1 MCLFETVDFEVGAS
15 TIKFKPGICIIRR
28 KKKVR
33 AYTTSMYYTHNLK
46 SKIRLTARYWLT
58 ASKFF
63 EKEIEAVFGKT
74 KLILTCVGC
83 FNRMM
88 GTEISLNKWT

>member
-1 MCLFETVDFEVGAS
+1 MPPPSNLNQVFALQEG
-15 TIKFKPGICIIRR
+15 

-46 SKIRLTARYWLT
+46 SKIRYWLT
-58 ASKFF
+58 ASKLF

-88 GTEISLNKWT
+88 GS